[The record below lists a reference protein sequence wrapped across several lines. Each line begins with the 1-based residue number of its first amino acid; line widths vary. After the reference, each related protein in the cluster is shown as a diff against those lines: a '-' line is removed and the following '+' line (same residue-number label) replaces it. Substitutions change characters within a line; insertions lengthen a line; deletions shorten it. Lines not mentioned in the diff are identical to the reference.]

1 MADDRK
7 FFAGDLG
14 TQHLQHE
21 LTVESRTPAVTGR
34 LIGVQHLPVDSST
47 ASTVVTLA
55 EGIETSPW
63 VTSSTYVLGEH
74 DLVELR

>member
-14 TQHLQHE
+14 TQHLQHDI
-21 LTVESRTPAVTGR
+21 TVETRTPVVSGR
-34 LIGVQHLPVDSST
+34 LIGVQHLPVDGGS

-63 VTSSTYVLGEH
+63 VTSPTYVLGEH
-74 DLVELR
+74 DVVVVR